1 MAKPYPE
8 WISGSPTDF
17 PTIPGSAATFAIC
30 LTPEKIDFNF
40 SNSNKIYHENIITWQ
55 KSSNHSWSACI
66 SQFIEHQFF
75 QFIIDVKNAFNIH
88 VGLKTLFDSPRMR

>member
-40 SNSNKIYHENIITWQ
+40 SNSNKIYHENIIRYLAKILQ
-55 KSSNHSWSACI
+55 PFLVGMHFA
-66 SQFIEHQFF
+66 
-75 QFIIDVKNAFNIH
+75 IH
-88 VGLKTLFDSPRMR
+88 RTSVFPIYR